1 MDSTQIFWMQLLTSV
16 VVFGIVAVW
25 YVGPYLTKVSR
36 NSALILLLFV
46 HVPRYVGMTL
56 LVAGM
61 VDPNLPIGFRSS
73 AAYGDLLEAALAL
86 VSIFALRGNWRIAV
100 PLVWVTNTWGFV
112 DLLNGVRGV
121 LQLNVP
127 SFNLA
132 TFWYVYT
139 FYAPLVLVSHL
150 MIFWVLI
157 KSKSWNSV
165 SARIPSRT
173 SASVSRRNPPTM
185 WDMASLG
192 FSHISVAEPGRLA
205 FLSGQIAAT
214 PGSGEVPKD
223 LAGQAKLA
231 TASLAAALKE
241 LGASAQDIVMLRVYV
256 VNATSEAFGQAVT
269 PLRELFGDAMPSI
282 TTIGVQALYKPEI
295 KVEIEMVVRLP

>member
-1 MDSTQIFWMQLLTSV
+1 MDTLQIFWMQLLTSV
-16 VVFGIVAVW
+16 VVFGVIAVW

-86 VSIFALRGNWRIAV
+86 VCIFALRRHWRFAL
-100 PLVWVTNTWGFV
+100 PFVWVTNTWGFA

-150 MIFWVLI
+150 MIFWILI
-157 KSKSWNSV
+157 KAKSWN
-165 SARIPSRT
+165 R
-173 SASVSRRNPPTM
+173 
-185 WDMASLG
+185 
-192 FSHISVAEPGRLA
+192 
-205 FLSGQIAAT
+205 
-214 PGSGEVPKD
+214 
-223 LAGQAKLA
+223 
-231 TASLAAALKE
+231 
-241 LGASAQDIVMLRVYV
+241 
-256 VNATSEAFGQAVT
+256 
-269 PLRELFGDAMPSI
+269 
-282 TTIGVQALYKPEI
+282 
-295 KVEIEMVVRLP
+295 